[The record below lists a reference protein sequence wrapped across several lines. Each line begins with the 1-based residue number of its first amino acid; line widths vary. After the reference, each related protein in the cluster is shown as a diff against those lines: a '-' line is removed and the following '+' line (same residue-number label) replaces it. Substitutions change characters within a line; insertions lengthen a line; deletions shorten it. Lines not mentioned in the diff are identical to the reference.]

1 MILERWSCNRKTK
14 RWSACLRTELIFSL
28 TPLYA
33 FWRVGGT
40 TTFLYCGMCQPRLRI
55 AFQMFLKPLAQLI
68 ALHFP
73 ARTSKN
79 QIYDHTRKN
88 FVSVQHKEISF
99 CNTLGTCWDAYPA
112 PLPDT
117 WAHCLLMLCKH
128 NKDVFPDS
136 LSWRCF
142 SSLRSKVI
150 TLWVPR
156 WVSFSV

>member
-40 TTFLYCGMCQPRLRI
+40 TTFLYCGMCHPRLRI
-55 AFQMFLKPLAQLI
+55 AFQMLLKPLAQLI

-99 CNTLGTCWDAYPA
+99 CNTLGTCWDAPPPPSQTHELIAYECFVSIIRTFFP
-112 PLPDT
+112 T
-117 WAHCLLMLCKH
+117 HSVG
-128 NKDVFPDS
+128 DVFHPYA
-136 LSWRCF
+136 L
-142 SSLRSKVI
+142 K
-150 TLWVPR
+150 
-156 WVSFSV
+156 

>member
-40 TTFLYCGMCQPRLRI
+40 TTFLYCGMCHPRLRI
-55 AFQMFLKPLAQLI
+55 AFQMLLKPLAQLI

-88 FVSVQHKEISF
+88 FVSVQHRDIILQYAWYV
-99 CNTLGTCWDAYPA
+99 LGRPPA

-117 WAHCLLMLCKH
+117 WAHCLWMLCKH

-136 LSWRCF
+136 LSWWCF